1 MNMHYIQSCYNR
13 TIQPIYFTIDMT
25 PKRQVLNI
33 RLNQWKGA
41 RGLRQTNTRGRV
53 YNGDYTNGKG
63 HSYLD
68 KQMHLDA
75 DTMVSF
81 VIQSGHVSKGRSNL
95 RVA

>member
-53 YNGDYTNGKG
+53 YNGD
-63 HSYLD
+63 
-68 KQMHLDA
+68 
-75 DTMVSF
+75 
-81 VIQSGHVSKGRSNL
+81 
-95 RVA
+95 